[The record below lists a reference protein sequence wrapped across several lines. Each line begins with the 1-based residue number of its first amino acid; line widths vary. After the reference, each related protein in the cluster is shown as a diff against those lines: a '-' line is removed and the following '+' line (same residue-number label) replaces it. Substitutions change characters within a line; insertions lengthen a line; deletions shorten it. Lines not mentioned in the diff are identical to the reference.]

1 MANVLSTLF
10 QDIANAIRGKTGGN
24 ERMAPADFPA
34 AIEAIEI
41 DNGTYAEVKWVSNTG
56 TFKAASA
63 GQSFVIE
70 HGLGVVPDFIAIASG
85 VGATLEAGKEHYP
98 ELATY
103 VAAGWHS
110 ELVEQIEHKYK
121 YQCSFGHSFESGST
135 YGGFSGDK
143 ITGSSSGAFISYANA
158 TTFRI
163 GKDGFGAG
171 VLEDVEYR
179 WIAIGHK

>member
-1 MANVLSTLF
+1 MANVLSELF
-10 QDIANAIRGKTGGN
+10 SGIADAIRGKTGSTDK
-24 ERMAPADFPA
+24 MAPADFPA

-56 TFKAASA
+56 TFKATSA
-63 GQSFVIE
+63 GQSVVIE

-110 ELVEQIEHKYK
+110 DLVEQIEHAYK
-121 YQCSFGHSFESGST
+121 YQCSFGHSFESGTT
-135 YGGFSGDK
+135 YGGFGGGK
-143 ITGSSSGAFISYANA
+143 ITGGSSGAFIRYANA
-158 TTFRI
+158 TTFEI

-179 WIAIGHK
+179 WIAVGHK